1 MTADMTHLDPEELTA
16 RIIER
21 LRITATA
28 TYGAREIPDDF
39 RDFDPWT
46 VVLRRGDTKQ
56 RMTVPFYM
64 GRGHN
69 GKKPTAHDVLNCLT
83 ADAATT
89 ENALKVIED
98 FSDWCAELGYD
109 EDSRKAYATFQKM
122 QSQTRKLK
130 LFLGDY
136 YEYALWGE
144 DDPDEDDK

>member
-64 GRGHN
+64 GQGHN
-69 GKKPTAHDVLNCLT
+69 GKEPTADEVLYCLLS
-83 ADAATT
+83 DAAGY
-89 ENALKVIED
+89 EAEAGN
-98 FSDWCAELGYD
+98 FSGWCSQYGYD
-109 EDSRKAYATFQKM
+109 KDSRKAYATFQKV
-122 QSQTRKLK
+122 QSQTRRLK
-130 LFLGDY
+130 QFLGDY

-144 DDPDEDDK
+144 GDPDEDDK

>member
-1 MTADMTHLDPEELTA
+1 MTDERTA
-16 RIIER
+16 RVIEA
-21 LRITATA
+21 LGITATA

-39 RDFDPWT
+39 RDSDPWT

-69 GKKPTAHDVLNCLT
+69 GKEPTAHDVLNCLT

-89 ENALKVIED
+89 ENAL
-98 FSDWCAELGYD
+98 
-109 EDSRKAYATFQKM
+109 QKM
-122 QSQTRKLK
+122 QSQTRRLK